1 MELSAAQQTFI
12 LHWGEMGSKW
22 GINRTVAQVHA
33 LLYLSETALH
43 AEQISQVL
51 QVARSNVSNCLKEL
65 QGWGIVKTIHV
76 LGDRRDH
83 FESLHDVWDMFRII
97 LAERKRREIDPTMA
111 MMEECIALAGDPKK
125 DTTAKRLKE
134 MQDFFSTMTEWYD
147 QMENLPTP
155 ALKGFL
161 KMGSKIK
168 KFIGG

>member
-1 MELSAAQQTFI
+1 
-12 LHWGEMGSKW
+12 
-22 GINRTVAQVHA
+22 
-33 LLYLSETALH
+33 
-43 AEQISQVL
+43 
-51 QVARSNVSNCLKEL
+51 
-65 QGWGIVKTIHV
+65 
-76 LGDRRDH
+76 
-83 FESLHDVWDMFRII
+83 
-97 LAERKRREIDPTMA
+97 
-111 MMEECIALAGDPKK
+111 MEECIALAGDPIK